1 MPRVSQ
7 ADFEET
13 PVTRLFGCKL
23 RSCLKARGA
32 KQSITQELF
41 HALPLDISGPKI
53 LSLDDALVGFMSTE
67 SLDWEMGA
75 SKQYK
80 FEQLPGVLIV
90 QLKRFAFS
98 ATGGGKIS
106 KHIHFPDRLTI
117 PASTTLD
124 LRGFCFCSTKQI
136 FPKVCW
142 DLMLP
147 EGRERGA
154 TNSLAWWST
163 TVRSSQVVTTPLP
176 LSETIYGITWMTQ
189 PLPLR
194 PFQRCYENKPICSFI
209 LTKTPHRAPKITI
222 LLLGLQVNE
231 APAPTVSSP
240 TPATACPE
248 QPVRMMCCW
257 PRQTIL

>member
-1 MPRVSQ
+1 MERSRAKEQDLQAPNGFAPSSLLRYWQAIGEATLCLFIMPRVSQ

-53 LSLDDALVGFMSTE
+53 LSLDDALVGFMSTVWPRLLAAMCMCRCCCCCCSLGGQE

-136 FPKVCW
+136 FP
-142 DLMLP
+142 
-147 EGRERGA
+147 
-154 TNSLAWWST
+154 
-163 TVRSSQVVTTPLP
+163 
-176 LSETIYGITWMTQ
+176 
-189 PLPLR
+189 
-194 PFQRCYENKPICSFI
+194 
-209 LTKTPHRAPKITI
+209 
-222 LLLGLQVNE
+222 
-231 APAPTVSSP
+231 
-240 TPATACPE
+240 
-248 QPVRMMCCW
+248 
-257 PRQTIL
+257 

>member
-1 MPRVSQ
+1 M
-7 ADFEET
+7 
-13 PVTRLFGCKL
+13 
-23 RSCLKARGA
+23 
-32 KQSITQELF
+32 
-41 HALPLDISGPKI
+41 
-53 LSLDDALVGFMSTE
+53 LSLLTYQDPRFCLLMMLLLALCLPNRWIGKWERPNSTSSSNCQGCLSFNSSA
-67 SLDWEMGA
+67 SL
-75 SKQYK
+75 S
-80 FEQLPGVLIV
+80 VLLVVARSLSTFTSPIV
-90 QLKRFAFS
+90 SPF
-98 ATGGGKIS
+98 
-106 KHIHFPDRLTI
+106 RL
-117 PASTTLD
+117 
-124 LRGFCFCSTKQI
+124 
-136 FPKVCW
+136 VCW